1 MSKKELDQFVS
12 TNFQKRVFIYV
23 RVSTAHQAE
32 EGYSIPQQIERLKK
46 YCEAMGWTVVK
57 IYTDDGYSGGSLDRP
72 AMNQMIKDIESNH
85 TDIVLVDKLDRLS
98 RSQFDTLYMI
108 QKVFD
113 ANGVAF
119 VSRNEAFDTSTPFGK
134 AMVGILAVFAE
145 LERSR
150 IKERMMDG
158 QEGRAKEGKY
168 RGGGFIPTGYDYDS
182 NLGILKINEYEAM
195 QVREVFD
202 LFINRM
208 PIFTIMVHMNNKGYR
223 TKYGEWKEQTIRG
236 MLSRRIYIGE
246 IVHKG
251 NVYEG
256 QHESIISLEVFNK
269 AQKILAEREISNANR
284 KIGKAYKSPL
294 GGIIYCGHCGSR
306 YHFRS
311 GATNKDGSRR
321 NYYTCYS
328 RSKGDKKYIK
338 DPNCRNK
345 NYRDKELDAIIF
357 DEIRKL
363 KSDHSYIPAL
373 QSSVDNS
380 HQIKLIEDRIK
391 QIDSQISRFMDLY
404 SVGGMNLDDI
414 GNKIKPLND
423 EKKSLEAELESIET
437 PEEAMD
443 IDDVLFLVDA
453 FESVVDEGDCQ
464 KIHSVVSTL
473 IEKVV
478 IDGEDIRI
486 HWNF

>member
-1 MSKKELDQFVS
+1 MER
-12 TNFQKRVFIYV
+12 KRVFIYV
-23 RVSTAHQAE
+23 RVSTQHQAE

-46 YCEAMGWTVVK
+46 YCEAMGWILVK

-72 AMNQMIKDIESNH
+72 AMNQMIKEIESGH
-85 TDIVLVDKLDRLS
+85 ADIVLVDKLDRLS

-168 RGGGFIPTGYDYDS
+168 KGGGPIPTGYNY
-182 NLGILKINEYEAM
+182 NKETGLLEINEYEAM

-208 PIFTIMVHMNNKGYR
+208 PIFTIMMHMNKKGYR

-236 MLSRRIYIGE
+236 MVSRRIYIGE
-246 IVHKG
+246 ITYKG
-251 NVYEG
+251 KVYEG
-256 QHESIISLEVFNK
+256 QHEAIISLETFNK
-269 AQKILAEREISNANR
+269 AQKVVAERAKENANR
-284 KIGKAYKSPL
+284 QIGKAYRSPL
-294 GGIIYCGHCGSR
+294 GGIIYCGNCGSR

-311 GATNKDGSRR
+311 GANNKDGTRR

-338 DPNCRNK
+338 DPNCKNK

-357 DEIRKL
+357 EEIRKL
-363 KSDHSYIPAL
+363 KSEPAYIPAVRN
-373 QSSVDNS
+373 SVDNS
-380 HQIKLIEDRIK
+380 HKIEMIEKRIA

-404 SVGGMNLDDI
+404 SVGGMDMDAI
-414 GNKIKPLND
+414 TGKVKPLND
-423 EKKSLEAELESIET
+423 EKKSLEAELETLEIPEA
-437 PEEAMD
+437 PMKEEA
-443 IDDVLFLVDA
+443 ILELVDA
-453 FESVVDEGDCQ
+453 FEIVVAEGDCN
-464 KIHSVVSTL
+464 KIHAVVSTL

-486 HWNF
+486 HWAF

>member
-12 TNFQKRVFIYV
+12 ANFQKRVFIYV

-46 YCEAMGWTVVK
+46 YCEAMGWIVVK

-72 AMNQMIKDIESNH
+72 AMNQMIQDIAAGH
-85 TDIVLVDKLDRLS
+85 ADIVLVDKLDRLS

-168 RGGGFIPTGYDYDS
+168 RGGGFIPTGYDYNS
-182 NLGILKINEYEAM
+182 ETGILEINDYEAM

-202 LFINRM
+202 LFINKM
-208 PIFTIMVHMNNKGYR
+208 PIFTIMTHMNNKGYR

-256 QHESIISLEVFNK
+256 QHEPIISLEIFNK
-269 AQKILAEREISNANR
+269 AQKILAERDKNFANR
-284 KIGKAYKSPL
+284 KVGRAYKSPL
-294 GGIIYCGHCGSR
+294 GGIIWCGHCGSR

-311 GATNKDGSRR
+311 GANNKDGSRR

-345 NYRDKELDAIIF
+345 NYRDNVLDAIIY

-363 KSDHSYIPAL
+363 KSDPLYIPTV
-373 QSSVDNS
+373 QCSVDNS
-380 HQIKLIEDRIK
+380 EKIAMIQNRIK
-391 QIDSQISRFMDLY
+391 QVDNQISRFMDLY
-404 SVGGMNLDDI
+404 SVGGMDLDAI
-414 GNKIKPLND
+414 TGKVKPLND
-423 EKKSLEAELESIET
+423 EKKSLEQELESIEMPEAPVP
-437 PEEAMD
+437 PEEILA
-443 IDDVLFLVDA
+443 LVDV
-453 FESVVDEGDCQ
+453 FEEVVAEGECQ

-473 IEKVV
+473 IDKVV

>member
-1 MSKKELDQFVS
+1 MTS
-12 TNFQKRVFIYV
+12 KRVFVYV
-23 RVSTAHQAE
+23 RVSTQHQAE

-46 YCEAMGWTVVK
+46 YCEAMGWTLVK

-72 AMNQMIKDIESNH
+72 AMNQMIKDIEAGH
-85 TDIVLVDKLDRLS
+85 ADIVLVDKLDRLS
-98 RSQFDTLYMI
+98 RSQFDTLFMI

-158 QEGRAKEGKY
+158 QEGRAKEGKF
-168 RGGGFIPTGYDYDS
+168 RGGGYVPTGYDY
-182 NLGILKINEYEAM
+182 NLEKGILEVNEYEAM
-195 QVREVFD
+195 QVREVFE
-202 LFINRM
+202 LFNNRM
-208 PIFTIMVHMNNKGYR
+208 PIFSIMNHMNNKGYR

-236 MLSRRIYIGE
+236 MLSRRVYIGE

-251 NVYEG
+251 KIYEG
-256 QHESIISLEVFNK
+256 QHEAIISLEAFNA
-269 AQKILAEREISNANR
+269 AQKIIAEREKANANR
-284 KIGKAYKSPL
+284 KIGKAYKAPL
-294 GGIIYCGHCGSR
+294 GGMIYCAHCGSR

-311 GATNKDGSRR
+311 GANNGNGTRR

-338 DPNCRNK
+338 DPNCKNK

-363 KSDHSYIPAL
+363 KSEPLYIQTL
-373 QSSVDNS
+373 QGSVDNS
-380 HQIKLIEDRIK
+380 AKVEMITSRIK
-391 QIDSQISRFMDLY
+391 TIENQISRFMDLY
-404 SVGGMNLDDI
+404 AVGGMDIDAI
-414 GNKIKPLND
+414 GNKVKPLND
-423 EKKSLEAELESIET
+423 EKKSLEQELATFET
-437 PEEAMD
+437 PEEPVKAE
-443 IDDVLFLVDA
+443 DVYSLVDA
-453 FESVVDEGDCQ
+453 LEEAISEDDCQ
-464 KIHSVVSTL
+464 KIHAVVSTL

-478 IDGEDIRI
+478 IDGADIRI
-486 HWNF
+486 HWAF

>member
-1 MSKKELDQFVS
+1 M
-12 TNFQKRVFIYV
+12 NQKRVFIYV
-23 RVSTAHQAE
+23 RVSTQHQAE

-46 YCEAMGWTVVK
+46 YCEAMGWIVVK

-72 AMNQMIKDIESNH
+72 AMNQMIQEIEAGH
-85 TDIVLVDKLDRLS
+85 ADIVLVDKLDRLS
-98 RSQFDTLYMI
+98 RSQFDTLFMI

-158 QEGRAKEGKY
+158 QEGRAKEGKF
-168 RGGGFIPTGYDYDS
+168 RGGGYVPTGYDY
-182 NLGILKINEYEAM
+182 NKETGILEINEYEAM

-202 LFINRM
+202 LFNNRM
-208 PIFTIMVHMNNKGYR
+208 PIFTIMTHMNNKGYR

-236 MLSRRIYIGE
+236 MLSRPIYIGE
-246 IVHKG
+246 ITHKG
-251 NVYEG
+251 KVYEG
-256 QHESIISLEVFNK
+256 QHEAIIDKETFAK
-269 AQKILAEREISNANR
+269 AQKIFAEREKANANR

-294 GGIIYCGHCGSR
+294 GGIIYCGNCGSR

-311 GATNKDGSRR
+311 GANNKDGSRR

-338 DPNCRNK
+338 DPNCKNK
-345 NYRDKELDAIIF
+345 NYRDIELDAIIF

-363 KSDHSYIPAL
+363 KSDPAYIPAVR
-373 QSSVDNS
+373 SSVDNS
-380 HQIKLIEDRIK
+380 QKISMIENRMA

-404 SVGGMNLDDI
+404 SIGGMDMDAI
-414 GNKIKPLND
+414 TSKVKPLSD
-423 EKKSLEAELESIET
+423 EKKSLEAELNGLEL
-437 PEEAMD
+437 PEEPIKAEEIMA
-443 IDDVLFLVDA
+443 LVDI
-453 FESVVDEGDCQ
+453 FEEVLVEGDCQ
-464 KIHSVVSTL
+464 KIHGVVSTL

-486 HWNF
+486 HWAF